1 MRCGRCS
8 ARTALWM
15 AALVA
20 TPAFAGSV
28 AAPWTTISQV
38 RMSTTMGIVTTLNMK
53 QRLEKRTMKQ
63 RLEKRT
69 ANGGTSPSAGAASPI
84 PSQTSV
90 SAPEQGHASVLTIAH
105 DPAVSAQA
113 RRTFIGG
120 LASSSG
126 QAVATE
132 ADRLFGDV
140 TTTFTRMLT
149 PYGLRSDDF
158 ADVMTAYMIVMWMSV
173 NQQTTLPQRSQVQAV
188 RSQMRDSFASAAGNI
203 GDARQR
209 QLMAE
214 AVMYQTCM
222 AVAIREQA
230 QAQGKPELLGS
241 LASAINQN
249 MSASGVALNSMALTD
264 QGLVRR

>member
-53 QRLEKRTMKQ
+53 QRLEKRT
-63 RLEKRT
+63 

-90 SAPEQGHASVLTIAH
+90 SAPEQGRASVLTIAH

>member
-1 MRCGRCS
+1 
-8 ARTALWM
+8 
-15 AALVA
+15 
-20 TPAFAGSV
+20 
-28 AAPWTTISQV
+28 
-38 RMSTTMGIVTTLNMK
+38 MSTTMGIVTTLNMK
-53 QRLEKRTMKQ
+53 QRLEKR
-63 RLEKRT
+63 L
-69 ANGGTSPSAGAASPI
+69 ADGGSSASGAAASPTQ
-84 PSQTSV
+84 SQTRTAV
-90 SAPEQGHASVLTIAH
+90 QGQASALTLAH

-113 RRTFIGG
+113 RRAFIGG

-126 QAVATE
+126 QAVAGE

-140 TTTFTRMLT
+140 TTTFTRMVM

-188 RSQMRDSFASAAGNI
+188 RSQMRDSFASAAGNV

-230 QAQGKPELLGS
+230 QTQGKPELLGS